1 MKNCKYHKNEKEY
14 CKKKKKKKEKL
25 KISHKLILL
34 NLGIMLELTVLNS
47 LLK

>member
-14 CKKKKKKKEKL
+14 CKKKKEKL

>member
-1 MKNCKYHKNEKEY
+1 MQNCKYHRNEKEY
-14 CKKKKKKKEKL
+14 YKKNEKL
-25 KISHKLILL
+25 RISHKLILL